1 MNECD
6 IELLSIIKIPKTKEK
21 GFRMLIEKYQKQIYG
36 IIRKMVIIHED
47 TDDLTQ
53 NTFIKAFKYIDKF
66 EGNSSLSTWL
76 YRIAYNES
84 LDFLNW
90 KKQKQFFRVEDYQ
103 SQMMHSLNQQE
114 LDGDQISMILKRS
127 LDQLPP
133 KQRMVFNMKYFD
145 NLSYEEMSE
154 ITETSIGSLK
164 ASYHLAVKKIKKF
177 IDLN

>member
-1 MNECD
+1 MKESD
-6 IELLSIIKIPKTKEK
+6 IELLSIIKNPKTKET
-21 GFRMLIEKYQKQIYG
+21 GFRMLIEKYQKQVYG
-36 IIRKMVIIHED
+36 IIRRMVIIHED
-47 TDDLTQ
+47 ADDLTQ
-53 NTFIKAFKYIDKF
+53 NTFIKALKYIDKF

-90 KKQKQFFRVEDYQ
+90 KKQKQFFRIEDYQ

-114 LDGDQISMILKRS
+114 LDGDQISMVLKRS

-154 ITETSIGSLK
+154 ITKTSIGSLK
-164 ASYHLAVKKIKKF
+164 ASYHLAVKKIKEF